1 MPTTD
6 LPDHVRVAVLGGGSA
21 AERLA
26 GLLAGE
32 GVDVAVVEPHLVGGE
47 CPYYACIPSKVM
59 LLTAAARTAIGRAH
73 DVGAADAPLDP
84 GDGAEAYRIAARRR
98 DEAAADHDDADHVR
112 SLRDKGVHVIRGE
125 GRVCEPGRLAI
136 DTGEGSHELRYDE
149 LVLATG
155 STVVVPDIPGLAE
168 AEPWTFVEAWTAT
181 ERPASMLVIG
191 GGAVGC
197 EIAQA
202 HARFGTSVTLVEG
215 EELMGGGVEPE
226 TAEDLVALLR
236 TDGVDVRTHAE
247 VSGVDAA
254 GQGWRATLADGGTV
268 TVERIVVAT
277 GKRPV
282 VDGLGLEHLGL
293 DPDDLADA
301 RLTID
306 DACRVEGADHLW
318 AIGDVAGIA
327 PFTHTANYQ
336 GWVAAQ
342 NLLGRPTTA
351 DHRGIPRTVYTS
363 PELAGVGMTRAE
375 AEEAG
380 HDAVHVVFDLADT
393 ARGSVDPAD
402 AGRLVL
408 VADRSS
414 RLLLG
419 ASLLAPAAGESISEF
434 ALAIRAEIGVDLLAE
449 LVHPFPTWSEGFGYA
464 LHRLRKAIEA

>member
-6 LPDHVRVAVLGGGSA
+6 MPEHVRVAVLGGGSA

-26 GLLAGE
+26 GLLASG
-32 GVDVAVVEPHLVGGE
+32 GVDVAVVERHLVGGE

-59 LLTAAARTAIGRAH
+59 LLTAAARHAIGRAH
-73 DVGAADAPLDP
+73 DIGAAAAPLDA
-84 GDGAEAYRIAARRR
+84 GDGAEAYRTAARRR
-98 DEAAADHDDADHVR
+98 DDAAANHDDRDHVR
-112 SLRDKGVHVIRGE
+112 SLEDKGVHVIRGE
-125 GRVCEPGRLAI
+125 GRVCGPGRLSI
-136 DTGEGSHELRYDE
+136 DTDDGPHELGFDE

-155 STVVVPDIPGLAE
+155 STVVVPDIPGLAD

-202 HARFGTSVTLVEG
+202 HVRFGTAVTLVEG
-215 EELMGGGVEPE
+215 SELMGGGVEPE
-226 TAEDLVALLR
+226 TAEDLAALLR
-236 TDGVDVRTHAE
+236 ADGVDVRTQAE
-247 VSGVDAA
+247 VTRVDPA
-254 GQGWRATLADGGTV
+254 GPGEGWRVTVDGGDTV

-277 GKRPV
+277 GKAPV

-293 DPDDLADA
+293 DPGEDLA
-301 RLTID
+301 ID
-306 DACRVEGADHLW
+306 EACRVRGVDHLW
-318 AIGDVAGIA
+318 AIGDVTTIA
-327 PFTHTANYQ
+327 PFTHTANHQ

-342 NLLGRPTTA
+342 NLLGRPTAA

-363 PELAGVGMTRAE
+363 PELAAVGITRAR
-375 AEEAG
+375 AEEEG
-380 HDAVHVVFDLADT
+380 HDVVHVTFDLGDT
-393 ARGSVDPAD
+393 ARGSVDPED

-434 ALAIRAEIGVDLLAE
+434 ALAIRAEVDVDRLAE
-449 LVHPFPTWSEGFGYA
+449 LIHPFPTWSEGFGYA
-464 LHRLRKAIEA
+464 LHELRKALDR

>member
-1 MPTTD
+1 MPPSTGITGAMPTTD

-351 DHRGIPRTVYTS
+351 DHRGIPRT
-363 PELAGVGMTRAE
+363 E